1 MSYQVS
7 LTEFIERVRR
17 YTDTVNAPTPTDA
30 QITGA
35 INASI
40 RDVYATICEG
50 GAEFL
55 SAQETITFPPDENGF
70 GSLPANF
77 WRLRSLTWLRGARD
91 NVPLFPFKARDRSA
105 LMNQPY
111 AGPGGSVPKYRL
123 ALQSSLDAPRVE
135 LCPPLDPL
143 ASSGISLL
151 IDYIPDPPVLSDG
164 SPTMYCLPGLDE
176 WIVLDTTI
184 GILATEETD
193 VSYWV
198 AQRQKATAIVTK
210 SMSLRDEYR
219 NGAISDVDQDEGA
232 WIR

>member
-7 LTEFIERVRR
+7 LADFIERVRR

-35 INASI
+35 INTSI
-40 RDVYATICEG
+40 RDIYATICEG

-55 SAQETITFPPDENGF
+55 SAQETIVFPQDENGF
-70 GSLPANF
+70 GSLPDNF
-77 WRLRSLTWLRGARD
+77 WRLRSLTWLRGTRD

-111 AGPGGSVPKYRL
+111 SGVGGSVPKYRL
-123 ALQSSLDAPRVE
+123 ALQAPGAPRFE
-135 LCPPLDPL
+135 LCPPLDSL

-151 IDYIPDPPVLSDG
+151 VDYIPDPPVLSEG
-164 SPTMYCLPGLDE
+164 SPSMFCTPGLDE

-198 AQRQKATAIVTK
+198 AQRQKATAVVTK

-219 NGAISDVDQDEGA
+219 NSAISDVDQDEGT
-232 WIR
+232 WNR

>member
-55 SAQETITFPPDENGF
+55 SAQTTITFPPDESGF
-70 GSLPANF
+70 GSLPDDF
-77 WRLRSLTWLRGARD
+77 WRLRSLTWVRGARD

-111 AGPGGSVPKYRL
+111 SGVGGSVPKYRL
-123 ALQSSLDAPRVE
+123 AGAGDATPRLE
-135 LCPPLDPL
+135 LCPPPNPAAATGL
-143 ASSGISLL
+143 SLL
-151 IDYIPDPPVLSDG
+151 VDYIPDPPVLSDEG
-164 SPTMYCLPGLDE
+164 PTMYCTPGLDE

-232 WIR
+232 WLR

>member
-7 LTEFIERVRR
+7 LPEFIERVRR

-55 SAQETITFPPDENGF
+55 SAQTTITFPPDENGF
-70 GSLPANF
+70 GALPDDF
-77 WRLRSLTWLRGARD
+77 WRLRSLTWIRGTRD

-111 AGPGGSVPKYRL
+111 SGVGGSVPRYRL
-123 ALQSSLDAPRVE
+123 ATAGGHGRFE
-135 LCPPLDPL
+135 LCPPMDP
-143 ASSGISLL
+143 AGSGIDLL

-164 SPTMYCLPGLDE
+164 APTLDCTPGLDE
-176 WIVLDTTI
+176 WVVLDTTI

-232 WIR
+232 WLR

>member
-7 LTEFIERVRR
+7 LADFIERVRR

-35 INASI
+35 INTSI
-40 RDVYATICEG
+40 RDIYATICEG

-55 SAQETITFPPDENGF
+55 SAQDTIAFPPDEGGF
-70 GSLPANF
+70 GPLPADF
-77 WRLRSLTWLRGARD
+77 WRLRSLTWLRGTRD

-105 LMNQPY
+105 LMNQPS
-111 AGPGGSVPKYRL
+111 AGIGGSVPKYRL
-123 ALQSSLDAPRVE
+123 ATVAVGAPRVE
-135 LCPPLDPL
+135 LCPPLDP
-143 ASSGISLL
+143 AADGISLL
-151 IDYIPDPPVLSDG
+151 VDYIPDPPMLSEG
-164 SPTMYCLPGLDE
+164 NPSMFCTPGLDE

-198 AQRQKATAIVTK
+198 AQRQKATAVVTK

-219 NGAISDVDQDEGA
+219 NSAISDVDQDEGT
-232 WIR
+232 WNR

>member
-50 GAEFL
+50 GGEFL
-55 SAQETITFPPDENGF
+55 SAQSTISFPPDENGF
-70 GSLPANF
+70 GALPDDF
-77 WRLRSLTWLRGARD
+77 WRLRSLTWLRGTRD

-105 LMNQPY
+105 LMNMPY
-111 AGPGGSVPKYRL
+111 AGVGGSVPKYRL
-123 ALQSSLDAPRVE
+123 ATPTVGPPLVE
-135 LCPPLDPL
+135 MCPPLDPTG
-143 ASSGISLL
+143 SSISLL
-151 IDYIPDPPVLSDG
+151 IDYIPDPPVLSDED
-164 SPTMYCLPGLDE
+164 TMYCTPGLDE

-184 GILATEETD
+184 GILAAEETD

-198 AQRQKATAIVTK
+198 AQRQKATAIVVK

-232 WIR
+232 WLR